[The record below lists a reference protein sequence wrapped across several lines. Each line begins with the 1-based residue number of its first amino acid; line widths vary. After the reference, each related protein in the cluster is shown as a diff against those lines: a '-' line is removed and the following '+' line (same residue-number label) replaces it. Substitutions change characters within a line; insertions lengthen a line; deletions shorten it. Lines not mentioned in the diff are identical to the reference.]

1 MLHTVEMLHFQNA
14 LHIMN
19 LMKSVSKLVKD
30 LLKVMLSVSLSKGL
44 EFGWSSVPKLLIM
57 PQGI

>member
-30 LLKVMLSVSLSKGL
+30 LLKVMVSVSLSKGL